1 MAGRERFRVNQADQL
16 KMDQVPGFPQE
27 ELSGGGFVRLAV
39 FVNPFPADAERSV
52 LRPEDGGIADA
63 QGNDGVGPG
72 NPAFGEEDSVVFF
85 SLSCDDDGL
94 LSPQAINKN
103 AKIDA

>member
-1 MAGRERFRVNQADQL
+1 MSSFSIIYENEEEDDFTDDEDCFWDEEDFFVDDEDFAFE
-16 KMDQVPGFPQE
+16 E
-27 ELSGGGFVRLAV
+27 ELMLLEEELFFCEEEL
-39 FVNPFPADAERSV
+39 FFD
-52 LRPEDGGIADA
+52 
-63 QGNDGVGPG
+63 
-72 NPAFGEEDSVVFF
+72 EEDSVVFF

>member
-1 MAGRERFRVNQADQL
+1 MLLE
-16 KMDQVPGFPQE
+16 E
-27 ELSGGGFVRLAV
+27 ELFFCEEEL
-39 FVNPFPADAERSV
+39 FFD
-52 LRPEDGGIADA
+52 
-63 QGNDGVGPG
+63 
-72 NPAFGEEDSVVFF
+72 EEDSVVFF

>member
-1 MAGRERFRVNQADQL
+1 MLLE
-16 KMDQVPGFPQE
+16 E
-27 ELSGGGFVRLAV
+27 ELF
-39 FVNPFPADAERSV
+39 FD
-52 LRPEDGGIADA
+52 
-63 QGNDGVGPG
+63 
-72 NPAFGEEDSVVFF
+72 EEDSVVFF